1 MELIAGN
8 EDLERLNS
16 TLSDPIQLEAYK
28 TPLDGYKPL
37 FLPRLFGTFLVFCG
51 NVVYGEKPSY
61 LKFRAVEVI
70 ARVPYHSWASAAFTM
85 LTLFYTDEA
94 RAIRLSNL
102 SGYARIAQDN
112 ETMHVIVISQ
122 LARKEVRS
130 GIMRHTLIPMFF
142 AFFYYVVSYVL
153 YMLRP
158 RWSYELN
165 YLFESHAF
173 EQYDRFITIYE
184 DSLRNKS
191 ILSDFLAR
199 YGRNPISQ
207 YDFFKSVRNDEL
219 IHRNQSIHDIDLLQ
233 DAHRLR
239 MLRILFAIAIVIV
252 GVLIWFCGA

>member
-8 EDLERLNS
+8 EDLEALNNA
-16 TLSDPIQLEAYK
+16 LNDPAQLAAYK
-28 TPLDGYKPL
+28 EPLDGYKTL
-37 FLPRLFGTFLVFCG
+37 LLPRIFGTFLVFCG

-94 RAIRLSNL
+94 RAIRLSKL
-102 SGYARIAQDN
+102 TGYARIAQDN

-122 LARKEVRS
+122 LAKKEVRS
-130 GIMRHTLIPMFF
+130 GILRHTLIPMFF
-142 AFFYYVVSYVL
+142 AFFYYVVSYIL

-173 EQYDRFITIYE
+173 EQYDRFITMYE
-184 DSLRNKS
+184 EEFKNKP
-191 ILSDFLAR
+191 ILSDFLAQ

-207 YDFFKSVRNDEL
+207 YDFFKSVRNDEI
-219 IHRNQSIHDIDLLQ
+219 IHRNQSIHDIDLVQ
-233 DAHRLR
+233 DAHRVGI
-239 MLRILFAIAIVIV
+239 LRIVTVVAIIGV
-252 GVLIWFCGA
+252 GMLVWF